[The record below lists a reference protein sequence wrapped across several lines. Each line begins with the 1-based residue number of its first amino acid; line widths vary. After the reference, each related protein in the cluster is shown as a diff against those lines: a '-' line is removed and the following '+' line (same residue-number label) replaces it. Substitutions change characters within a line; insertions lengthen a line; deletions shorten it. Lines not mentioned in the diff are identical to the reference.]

1 MLEGYSTVSSSLQG
15 VVRLIAKKNILIFS
29 RSRTM
34 ITIADS
40 KFSIASFDFIGRRKH
55 NSMTTKNFVTLKAED
70 SAMVAFDLKLWLF
83 NFLVAIKIL
92 KKLVAIKI
100 FLTVLSIPF
109 ATFFSYSIK
118 FFRKNNSFF
127 EKKTCLTQIRA
138 RSILKSKHYL
148 PSKAT

>member
-1 MLEGYSTVSSSLQG
+1 
-15 VVRLIAKKNILIFS
+15 
-29 RSRTM
+29 M
-34 ITIADS
+34 ITIANS

-118 FFRKNNSFF
+118 LFRKNNSFF
-127 EKKTCLTQIRA
+127 EKKLVQPKFARAPSLNLSIICLQR
-138 RSILKSKHYL
+138 RLRVGKQEMNVLQKL
-148 PSKAT
+148 KATTLPKIDTALQTFGFS